1 MTRICVTVNEETTAG
16 VVARMEE
23 MADAAD
29 LFEVRGDL
37 VLDLDLLAIL
47 RGRTRPMVLAC
58 RPTSEGGRWPDL
70 DQDGRKMALWE
81 GVKRGFD
88 YIDIEY
94 SSDFLDVMIEKS
106 GSGLIVSH
114 HDLTGTP
121 EDLDGLYA
129 GMCGKGADI
138 VKIAVTPRT
147 VADVGRLLGLADRAA
162 RTGKT
167 PLIAIALGPLGVIT
181 RVVAGRYGA
190 PFTYASM
197 SAGTEAAAGQI
208 PAARMASLYRVR
220 SVTGAT
226 RVYGILGADV
236 TRSLSPAIHNRA
248 FEARGLDAVYV
259 PLQADGLDA
268 FLEALPALGLAGFS
282 VTRPYKVDIVQR
294 LHEVEESA
302 ALCGSVNT
310 VTVHDGILRGSTTDG
325 AGVLAP
331 LKKRLDVKGRDIVI
345 VGAGGAAR
353 AAALSLARKGAR
365 VVVLARDRARAQ
377 AVATAVGCRAGSL
390 ADLAGYRWDVLIN
403 ATPLGGTS
411 APDRTPVPAER
422 LRPGSVV
429 LDMVYDPLETRLLRE
444 AQAAGCRIIDG
455 LEMLLA
461 QAVAQFE
468 TWTGLEAPTEAMK
481 SAALYLVQEQEQQP

>member
-1 MTRICVTVNEETTAG
+1 MTGICVTVNEETTSG
-16 VVARMEE
+16 VVDRMEE
-23 MADAAD
+23 MSGIAD

-37 VLDLDLLAIL
+37 VLDLDLLAVL
-47 RGRTRPMVLAC
+47 RARTRPLVLAC
-58 RPTSEGGRWPDL
+58 RPVSEGGRWPDL
-70 DQDGRKMALWE
+70 DEDGRKMALWE

-88 YIDIEY
+88 YVDIEY
-94 SSDFLDVMIEKS
+94 SSDFLDVMIEKA

-114 HDLTGTP
+114 HDLQGTP
-121 EDLDGLYA
+121 ADLDGLYA
-129 GMCGKGADI
+129 AMRAKGADI
-138 VKIAVTPRT
+138 VKIAATPRS
-147 VADVGRLLGLADRAA
+147 VADVGRLLAFADRTA
-162 RTGKT
+162 RAGGT

-190 PFTYASM
+190 PFTYASPA
-197 SAGTEAAAGQI
+197 AGTEAAPGQL
-208 PAARMASLYRVR
+208 PAAQMADLYRVR
-220 SVTGAT
+220 DLTRAT

-259 PLQADGLDA
+259 PLQAESLDA
-268 FLEALPALGLAGFS
+268 FLEALPALDLAGFS
-282 VTRPYKVDIVQR
+282 VTRPYKVDIVPR
-294 LHEVEESA
+294 LHEVEETA

-310 VTVHDGILRGSTTDG
+310 VTVHDGVLRGSTTDG

-331 LKKRLDVKGRDIVI
+331 LKKRLDVRGRDVVI

-353 AAALSLARKGAR
+353 AAALSLTRKGAR
-365 VVVLARDRARAQ
+365 VMVLARDRGQAQ
-377 AVATAVGCRAGSL
+377 AVAAAVGCRAGSL

-411 APDRTPVPAER
+411 EPDRTPVPAER

-468 TWTGLEAPTEAMK
+468 TWTGVEAPTDVMK
-481 SAALYLVQEQEQQP
+481 SAALFLVQEQEQQQ